1 MQRIVLSVTED
12 KVDGRKAFLPSVNQ
26 PKQNIVFVQHLSF
39 CANVLK
45 ERKEAEERTD
55 IVVHAGHFLYVILSG
70 LESADTDLS

>member
-1 MQRIVLSVTED
+1 MSVTED
-12 KVDGRKAFLPSVNQ
+12 KVDGRKAFLPVPSVNQ
-26 PKQNIVFVQHLSF
+26 PKHNIVFVQRLSF

>member
-39 CANVLK
+39 CANVLREK
-45 ERKEAEERTD
+45 RSRRENRHCSSRWTLF
-55 IVVHAGHFLYVILSG
+55 VRNPVWLGVS
-70 LESADTDLS
+70 